1 MPVIARFQFRPD
13 RAKEFCW
20 GESEFVEQQFENPDE
35 IIAFCKE
42 FESALAGVT
51 ANVNGQIVSLLPEG
65 AEPQ

>member
-20 GESEFVEQQFENPDE
+20 GDSEFVEQQFESPE
-35 IIAFCKE
+35 EVIEFTKE

-51 ANVNGQIVSLLPEG
+51 ANVNGRIIPLLPEG